1 MAKTDNE
8 PQNDPDSTRK
18 LLDTQKSIDAE
29 ELKRTLNEMPLTD
42 DTTCGIW
49 CFKGSF
55 LQK

>member
-8 PQNDPDSTRK
+8 PQNDPDSTKK